1 MSISKDEKLG
11 TYIVQVWYRDALGER
26 RKKTHRGHKTKADAR
41 RWEADFLA
49 SCKGRLEMRFDD
61 FIKTYYQDVSPRL
74 KPGTK
79 LTKEAII
86 DKYLLPYF
94 GEMRMCDIVPA
105 DIVRW
110 ENQLLAR
117 DLSDT
122 YLHTVCNQLS
132 AVFNHAVRFYRLPS
146 NPVLVT
152 GKVGSK
158 KPTTEM
164 SFWTTDEFEAFI
176 EALAD
181 KPESYHA
188 FMLLYWTGI
197 REGELLALRPMD
209 FDFERGLL
217 MVRRSYSRIK
227 GKDVIGTPKTRK
239 SRRDVLMPDFLRDEM
254 EDYLST
260 LPDLEL
266 EERIF
271 TMTKHKLAAE
281 MKRGCALTGV
291 KRIRIHDIRHSHVSL
306 LINLG
311 FSANAIAD
319 RMGHESAEI
328 TENYS
333 HLFPSTQRSLVD
345 ALNEVGRHE

>member
-1 MSISKDEKLG
+1 MSVSKDKKRG
-11 TYIVQVWYRDALGER
+11 SYMVQAWYRDSFGTR
-26 RKKTHRGHKTKADAR
+26 RKKTKRGFKTKAEAR
-41 RWEADFLA
+41 KWETNFLA
-49 SCKGRLEMRFDD
+49 ACEGQLEMSFGD
-61 FIKTYYQDVSPRL
+61 FVKTYYQDIGPRL
-74 KPGTK
+74 KPGTR
-79 LTKEAII
+79 LTKEAILG
-86 DKYLLPYF
+86 KYLLPFF
-94 GEMRMCDIVPA
+94 GEMRMCDIAPA

-110 ENQLLAR
+110 ENQLLTR

-122 YLHTVCNQLS
+122 YLHTICNQLS
-132 AVFNHAVRFYRLPS
+132 AIFNHAVRFYRLPH
-146 NPVLVT
+146 NPMLIA
-152 GKVGSK
+152 GKVGNK
-158 KPTTEM
+158 KPTNEM
-164 SFWTTDEFEAFI
+164 SFWTTNEFETFV

-181 KPESYHA
+181 KPETYHA
-188 FMLLYWTGI
+188 FKLLYWTGI

-209 FDFERGLL
+209 LDFERGLL

-227 GKDVIGTPKTRK
+227 GEDIIGTPKTRK

-260 LPDLEL
+260 LPDLEP
-266 EERIF
+266 EDRIF
-271 TMTKHKLAAE
+271 TMTKHKLTAE
-281 MKRGCALTGV
+281 MKRGCASTGV

-311 FSANAIAD
+311 FSTNAIAD

-345 ALNEVGRHE
+345 ALNEVGGHE

>member
-1 MSISKDEKLG
+1 MSISRDEKLG
-11 TYIVQVWYRDALGER
+11 TYTVQVWYRDALGER

-49 SCKGRLEMRFDD
+49 SCEGRLEMRFDD
-61 FIKTYYQDVSPRL
+61 FIKTYYRDVGPRL

-79 LTKEAII
+79 LTKKAII
-86 DKYLLPYF
+86 GKYLLPYF

-132 AVFNHAVRFYRLPS
+132 AVFNHAVRFYRLSS
-146 NPVLVT
+146 NPMLVT

-164 SFWTTDEFEAFI
+164 SFWTADEFETFI
-176 EALAD
+176 EALAN

-227 GKDVIGTPKTRK
+227 GEDVIGTPKTRK

-266 EERIF
+266 EDRIF

-281 MKRGCALTGV
+281 MKRGCASTGI

-333 HLFPSTQRSLVD
+333 HMFPSTQRSLVD
-345 ALNEVGRHE
+345 ALNEVGMHE